1 MISENLTPY
10 KVATAAHELCSNS
23 VKTGMD
29 GRLPGFGR
37 GSR

>member
-23 VKTGMD
+23 EKTQWTD
-29 GRLPGFGR
+29 A
-37 GSR
+37 